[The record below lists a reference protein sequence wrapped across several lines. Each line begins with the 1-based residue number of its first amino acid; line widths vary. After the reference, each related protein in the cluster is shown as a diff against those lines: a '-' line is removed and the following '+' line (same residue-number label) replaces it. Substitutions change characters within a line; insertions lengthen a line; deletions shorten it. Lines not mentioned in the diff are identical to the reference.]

1 MTSNERADDAGTRA
15 ESTALYATTPSLGV
29 RVWVEGKKV
38 CLHFGNEGGRGGP
51 DSLFLVPVTSLD
63 PGSLK
68 CWPELWTGDADF
80 AQFQQRY
87 KRRAPETL
95 SGPFIQRYSGV
106 QWQQLT
112 KQGAFLLAVL
122 LIQER
127 GSTVPDG
134 GQATAAEL
142 EAKKAQRRR
151 DRRAALER
159 FFAGRPP
166 PSELRRGLVYLDP
179 ADVPPA
185 GPPDAQP
192 AGETVGETADGAASK
207 AATLPIRAGGPASS
221 TELTFALA
229 SCQYPAGLMDGTPQ
243 ALFDVGSGVPNDEAL
258 PGPADAS
265 MLRLARRLRKIGHP
279 ARPCLLVLTGDQVY
293 LDATAGLFDPRAS
306 AGRPSG
312 DQQRMADDRVR
323 ATYENW
329 MGSVGSQSVFGLV
342 PTRMV
347 MDDHEIEDNWE
358 LPHPAAGSIATDRA
372 HAMRE
377 IGVEGYGRYQRNRY
391 KHRPLDHQ
399 WQKYSQ
405 RGFDFF
411 LADTRTERVAR
422 SASIDPFAPRIMSTA
437 QTDALTQWLRADRSR
452 PRFVVSSS
460 MLLPRRRTSL
470 LGAPAAIRSDA
481 WDGYPGSLHALLA
494 MLCREQIS
502 NVVFLSGDEHLSC
515 VARIDVSDLADSK
528 SVRLHSI
535 HSSALYAPFPFA
547 NTIEEELAGEEA
559 WCFSDPAH
567 PDRRYRCEVKVVQ
580 WAPGDGFA
588 CLTVNKSD
596 SGAWTLAV
604 EFDRE
609 SGILQGAEPLPI
621 GGQDAPSTG

>member
-1 MTSNERADDAGTRA
+1 MPTPGA
-15 ESTALYATTPSLGV
+15 ESAALYATTPSLGV
-29 RVWVEGKKV
+29 RVWLEDSRI
-38 CLHFGNEGGRGGP
+38 CLHIGNEGGRGGP

-63 PGSLK
+63 PGSLERK
-68 CWPELWTGDADF
+68 CGLWTDDADF
-80 AQFQQRY
+80 ATFQLRHL
-87 KRRAPETL
+87 RGPPETL
-95 SGPFIQRYSGV
+95 SEPFIQRYSGV
-106 QWQQLT
+106 EWRQLT
-112 KQGAFLLAVL
+112 QRGAFLLAVL

-127 GSTVPDG
+127 SSTAPDG
-134 GQATAAEL
+134 EQATAEEL
-142 EAKKAQRRR
+142 EARRAQRRR

-185 GPPDAQP
+185 GQPAAQP
-192 AGETVGETADGAASK
+192 AREASDDAAAN
-207 AATLPIRAGGPASS
+207 AATPPTRAAEPVRNTSM
-221 TELTFALA
+221 TFALA

-358 LPHPAAGSIATDRA
+358 PPHPAAGSIATDRA
-372 HAMRE
+372 HDMRK
-377 IGVEGYGRYQRNRY
+377 IGVEGYGRYQRSRHN
-391 KHRPLDHQ
+391 HEPLGHQ
-399 WQKYSQ
+399 WETYSQ

-411 LADTRTERVAR
+411 LADTRTEREAR
-422 SASIDPFAPRIMSTA
+422 SASIDPFAPRIMSIA
-437 QTDALTQWLRADRSR
+437 QVGALTRWLRADRSR

-470 LGAPAAIRSDA
+470 RGAPAAIRSDA

-494 MLCREQIS
+494 MVCREQIS

-515 VARIDVSDLADSK
+515 VARIDVSDLSDSK

-559 WCFSDPAH
+559 WCFSDPAN

-588 CLTVNKSD
+588 CLTVDKSD

-621 GGQDAPSTG
+621 GGEDAPATG